1 MVSRAS
7 SVETSGAIVMG
18 LAVIQLETG
27 WPAASKCSPRAR
39 TMSRSVKMPVRWS
52 PSMTSAEPTCLPP
65 MMVAASATVVEGSTV
80 IRSRFM
86 ASPTVPMALRASLL
100 ATAEEANRDAAAL
113 PGAMRRALLAWYR
126 PRRTAYPWRGAG
138 PFGVLV
144 SEVMLQQTQAARV
157 APRYVA
163 FMERFPD
170 VEALAAASRLGRGD
184 ARGFTQALMDL
195 GREVCRPTPRCESC
209 PLRRGCRFR
218 LEGGR
223 PERSPRRQASFEG
236 SLRQV
241 RGAVL
246 ARLREHGSASMAS
259 LSETT
264 GYPPDRIGDAVRGLA
279 ADGVVVA
286 GPTALAG
293 RPSGRVRLPH

>member
-1 MVSRAS
+1 
-7 SVETSGAIVMG
+7 
-18 LAVIQLETG
+18 
-27 WPAASKCSPRAR
+27 
-39 TMSRSVKMPVRWS
+39 
-52 PSMTSAEPTCLPP
+52 
-65 MMVAASATVVEGSTV
+65 
-80 IRSRFM
+80 
-86 ASPTVPMALRASLL
+86 
-100 ATAEEANRDAAAL
+100 
-113 PGAMRRALLAWYR
+113 MRRALLAWYR

-170 VEALAAASRLGRGD
+170 VEALAAASRADLLRVWGNLGYPRRAVALHEAARALVRDHAGLVPADPEALRRLPGVGPYTAAAVASLGHGRRVPALDTNVRRVVARSRLGVEPHRVLPARLAREAASWLGRGD